1 MGLTLISLIADSQE
15 TEDRGRRGRGALII
29 RAVGEGTCR
38 LAWQR
43 GLALWLLF
51 GNYPGSRRLH
61 FQESQLLKL
70 HKHFE

>member
-38 LAWQR
+38 LAWQKGAGTVAAVR
-43 GLALWLLF
+43 
-51 GNYPGSRRLH
+51 
-61 FQESQLLKL
+61 KL
-70 HKHFE
+70 PRE